1 MQLALVD
8 EAIKLDRRMK
18 EDKKRLDEIKATLT
32 SEAFEQMENKN
43 IKFMQVFGQEGS
55 CNVTYKEKFEID
67 HYTRLVE
74 ALGEIAEGKV
84 KKKVETKYEADNL
97 FKAALIAL
105 YNGEYD
111 NSITIEDVLIGL
123 GIDPKKIKVVM
134 KKLKGNYITDKKALE
149 SVGVTGEIE
158 EELDAIRQYK
168 NYELIQRFFSDL
180 THEQIEKIRKSIFV
194 EENISIG
201 LDYAK

>member
-111 NSITIEDVLIGL
+111 NSITIEDVLSGL
-123 GIDPKKIKVVM
+123 GIEPKKIKVVM